1 MKYCSIL
8 KKCLYYDLFVNFSVP
23 PHHSYL
29 LPALCS
35 IPIDPAS
42 DRWTRVDGDGTS
54 HDPGWSTSLSDL
66 RQVEK

>member
-8 KKCLYYDLFVNFSVP
+8 KKCLYYDLFVNFLVP
-23 PHHSYL
+23 PHHPYL

-42 DRWTRVDGDGTS
+42 DR
-54 HDPGWSTSLSDL
+54 
-66 RQVEK
+66 